1 VLTDAPSSSQLI
13 LGIDKR
19 NPLFAVYENR
29 AQERLHVYY
38 GLELLEMVP
47 NDPKAPAFKMLAGRL
62 YNAGL
67 KVQTLTEVFEVD
79 RKTLQRWGRAL
90 QSGDAQQLIHVLAGR
105 SAARK
110 LTPTIEAFVRHRWP
124 QITAHG
130 NYGSTRR
137 LRQEIQQIFQVKLS
151 AETLRPLVQ
160 ELKARRSR
168 ADRAPGG
175 TSTGA
180 FDGQPEGSATT
191 KPGTSGRPVAN
202 QPLALEAAIEKR
214 ESPCDCERI
223 QEGDGS
229 RNGLAIPAPSPVAL
243 LRDNPKESPVLLEP
257 APAGNVWCDHAG
269 VLLFAQV
276 LHQVR
281 AVVQP
286 PQPLLGQWSATLLL
300 GAVNIEQTKFLNWQ
314 DLELLLGTVVRFP
327 APQREL
333 LKLTAT
339 EATIEALFRFNAQG
353 LFQGDDFYFDPH
365 TEHYTGK
372 QNVLKGWCPAVR
384 LADKALHSD
393 FVHTARGEP
402 IYFETTDNFE
412 DLRQRFF
419 AVMGRCRVVHRW
431 AAERVIT
438 TVVDRGIF
446 GAEVFEK
453 VLANPRLHLITW
465 EKGYV
470 AQNWDPT
477 AVQGQFVIERARNAS
492 DDLRSYHFE
501 YLDRDWPTD
510 PRLRQLVVRATN
522 PRGRVVQ
529 LSILTDDRGRVAEEV
544 IRLIFNRWI
553 QENDFKYLDKHY
565 GINQLTSYRVI
576 PYEQLKG
583 QVTDREVVSGQCQAL
598 RQERKVLRQQQARWL
613 LVQEKCDHADGQRQ
627 QQLAELEGRHA
638 QAPEASPGLGP
649 QIAKLQ
655 KAHQHYEQKSQTR
668 REQIREWS
676 SKLAQLEEQ
685 SAQHQ
690 AKVSRLDTMIA
701 ANMVRMEPECKRL
714 MDTLRITVRNLFYRA
729 LEPFKKAYDN
739 YRDDHDY
746 FRQLTLSSGVLEM
759 GAERITVHLMPAV
772 NYSPQLQRII
782 GQVLEQVNQQELQM
796 PDGTA
801 RKLRFRLGH
810 KSELELSIHPKSAV
824 VEPAA

>member
-19 NPLFAVYENR
+19 NPLFAVYQDHQ
-29 AQERLHVYY
+29 QERLHVYY
-38 GLELLEMVP
+38 GLDLLEIVP
-47 NDPKAPAFKMLAGRL
+47 DDREAPALKMLAGRL

-67 KVQTLTEVFEVD
+67 KVQSLTEVFEVD

-90 QSGDAQQLIHVLAGR
+90 QSGNAQQLIQVLAGR
-105 SAARK
+105 SGARK
-110 LTPTIEAFVRHRWP
+110 LTPTIEAFVRQRWP
-124 QITAHG
+124 QLTAQGH
-130 NYGSTRR
+130 YRSTQR

-160 ELKARRSR
+160 ELKA
-168 ADRAPGG
+168 G
-175 TSTGA
+175 TSTIA
-180 FDGQPEGSATT
+180 SEGQPEGNAT
-191 KPGTSGRPVAN
+191 PVPVSSERPIETR
-202 QPLALEAAIEKR
+202 PPALEVAIEKR
-214 ESPCDCERI
+214 ETPCDCAGI
-223 QEGDGS
+223 QPEGDCS
-229 RNGLAIPAPSPVAL
+229 LNPLAIQALSPVGL
-243 LRDNPKESPVLLEP
+243 LTDNPKESPVFLGP
-257 APAGNVWCDHAG
+257 APARNVWCDHAG
-269 VLLFAQV
+269 VLLFAQA
-276 LHQVR
+276 LNQVR

-314 DLELLLGTVVRFP
+314 DLELILGTVVRFP

-333 LKLTAT
+333 LKSAAT

-365 TEHYTGK
+365 TEHYTGQ

-419 AVMGRCRVVHRW
+419 AVMGRCRRVHRW

-453 VLANPRLHLITW
+453 VLGNPLLHLITW

-470 AQNWDPT
+470 AQSWDPK
-477 AVQGQFVIERARNAS
+477 AVQGKLVIERARNAS

-522 PRGRVVQ
+522 PQGRVAQV
-529 LSILTDDRGRVAEEV
+529 SILTDDRVRAAEEG

-583 QVTDREVVSGQCQAL
+583 QVTDREVISGQAQAL
-598 RQERKVLRQQQARWL
+598 RQERKLLRQQQARWL
-613 LVQEKCDHADGQRQ
+613 LVQEKCDHADGQRHK
-627 QQLAELEGRHA
+627 QLAELELRQT
-638 QAPEASPGLGP
+638 QAPEASPSMRP
-649 QIAKLQ
+649 QIVKLQ
-655 KAHQHYEQKSQTR
+655 KAHQQYEQKSQTR
-668 REQIREWS
+668 REQIRKWS
-676 SKLAQLEEQ
+676 SKLAELEEQ
-685 SAQHQ
+685 AAQHQ
-690 AKVSRLDTMIA
+690 TKVSRLDTMIT

-729 LEPFKKAYDN
+729 LAPFKKAYDN

-746 FRQLTLSSGVLEM
+746 FRQLTLSSGVLGM
-759 GAERITVHLMPAV
+759 GVERITVHLMPKV

-782 GQVLEQVNQQELQM
+782 GQLLEQVNQQELQM

-810 KSELELSIHPKSAV
+810 KSELELSIHPKSPN

>member
-1 VLTDAPSSSQLI
+1 MLTDAPSSSQLI

-47 NDPKAPAFKMLAGRL
+47 NDRKGPAFKMLAGRL

-67 KVQTLTEVFEVD
+67 KVQTLAEVFEVD

-90 QSGDAQQLIHVLAGR
+90 QSGDAQQLLHVLAGR

-130 NYGSTRR
+130 NYGSTQR

-191 KPGTSGRPVAN
+191 VPGTSGRPVAN
-202 QPLALEAAIEKR
+202 QPPAPEVVIEKR
-214 ESPCDCERI
+214 ETPCDCERI

-229 RNGLAIPAPSPVAL
+229 LNGLAIQAPSPVAL
-243 LRDNPKESPVLLEP
+243 LTDNPKESPVLWEP

-276 LHQVR
+276 LNQVR

-314 DLELLLGTVVRFP
+314 DLELILGTVVRFP

-339 EATIEALFRFNAQG
+339 DATIEALFRFNAQG

-419 AVMGRCRVVHRW
+419 AVMGRCRLVHRW

-453 VLANPRLHLITW
+453 VLANPLLHLITW

-470 AQNWDPT
+470 A
-477 AVQGQFVIERARNAS
+477 
-492 DDLRSYHFE
+492 
-501 YLDRDWPTD
+501 
-510 PRLRQLVVRATN
+510 LRQLVVRATN

-583 QVTDREVVSGQCQAL
+583 QVTDREVASGQCQAL

-627 QQLAELEGRHA
+627 KQLAELECRHA

-649 QIAKLQ
+649 PIAKLQ
-655 KAHQHYEQKSQTR
+655 KAHQHYEQKSQSR
-668 REQIREWS
+668 REQIRKWS
-676 SKLAQLEEQ
+676 SKLAELDEQ

-772 NYSPQLQRII
+772 NYSPQLQRIV

>member
-19 NPLFAVYENR
+19 NPLFAVYQDHQ
-29 AQERLHVYY
+29 QERLHVYY
-38 GLELLEMVP
+38 GFDLLEIVP
-47 NDPKAPAFKMLAGRL
+47 DDREAPALKMLAGRL

-67 KVQTLTEVFEVD
+67 KVQSLTEVFEVD

-90 QSGDAQQLIHVLAGR
+90 QSGDAQQLIQVLAGR

-110 LTPTIEAFVRHRWP
+110 LTPTIEAFVRQRWP
-124 QITAHG
+124 QLTAQGH
-130 NYGSTRR
+130 YRSTQR
-137 LRQEIQQIFQVKLS
+137 LRQEIQQIFRVKLS
-151 AETLRPLVQ
+151 AETLRPLVR
-160 ELKARRSR
+160 ELKA
-168 ADRAPGG
+168 G
-175 TSTGA
+175 TSTVA
-180 FDGQPEGSATT
+180 SEGQPEGKATPAPVTSAM
-191 KPGTSGRPVAN
+191 PVETRS
-202 QPLALEAAIEKR
+202 PALEVAIEKR
-214 ESPCDCERI
+214 ETPCDCAGI
-223 QEGDGS
+223 QPEGDGS
-229 RNGLAIPAPSPVAL
+229 LNPLAIQALAPVGL
-243 LRDNPKESPVLLEP
+243 LRDNPKESPVFLGP
-257 APAGNVWCDHAG
+257 APARHVWCDHAG
-269 VLLFAQV
+269 VLLFAQA
-276 LHQVR
+276 LNQVR

-314 DLELLLGTVVRFP
+314 DLELILGTVVRFP

-333 LKLTAT
+333 LKSAAT

-365 TEHYTGK
+365 TEHYTGQ

-393 FVHTARGEP
+393 FVHTVRGEP

-419 AVMGRCRVVHRW
+419 AVMGRCRRVHGW

-446 GAEVFEK
+446 GGEVFEK
-453 VLANPRLHLITW
+453 VLANPLLHLITW

-470 AQNWDPT
+470 AQNWDPK
-477 AVQGQFVIERARNAS
+477 AVQGQLVIERARNAS

-522 PRGRVVQ
+522 PQGRVAQV
-529 LSILTDDRGRVAEEV
+529 SILTDDRVRAAEEG

-583 QVTDREVVSGQCQAL
+583 QVTDREVISGQGQAL
-598 RQERKVLRQQQARWL
+598 RQERKILRQQQARWL

-627 QQLAELEGRHA
+627 KQLAELELRQS
-638 QAPEASPGLGP
+638 QASEASPSMRP

-655 KAHQHYEQKSQTR
+655 KAHQQYEQKSQTR
-668 REQIREWS
+668 REQIRKWS
-676 SKLAQLEEQ
+676 SKLAELEEQ
-685 SAQHQ
+685 AAQHQ
-690 AKVSRLDTMIA
+690 TKVSRLDTMIA

-729 LEPFKKAYDN
+729 LAPFKKAYDN

-759 GAERITVHLMPAV
+759 GAERITVHLMPKV

-782 GQVLEQVNQQELQM
+782 GQLLEQVNQQELQM

-810 KSELELSIHPKSAV
+810 KSELELSIHPKSAC
-824 VEPAA
+824 VEPVA